1 MYVTFNDVVQPANFA
16 NYINRNIELATVTS
30 GNNTHVSY
38 RFNRHWLGYR
48 DCVVWNEFSTLY
60 KYINTHNQQNTVVIW
75 FFEIVL
81 N

>member
-38 RFNRHWLGYR
+38 N
-48 DCVVWNEFSTLY
+48 STD
-60 KYINTHNQQNTVVIW
+60 IDSVIG
-75 FFEIVL
+75 IVL
-81 N
+81 YEMNFLRYTSILIHIISRIQ